1 MNNPVNRID
10 KVLKTK
16 EDLQS
21 FVLAAFF
28 LFIIFVK
35 CYMMVTNFQANNA
48 INNQRNAEVIKTQ
61 ARARS

>member
-1 MNNPVNRID
+1 MNNPVNPID

-35 CYMMVTNFQANNA
+35 CYMMLTSLNANNA
-48 INNQRNAEVIKTQ
+48 VSKQRNTEITKTQ
-61 ARARS
+61 TRASS